1 MTLFWLLWLV
11 VLAGVAGR
19 LWSWE
24 AYPWLQ
30 VARVPA
36 VRQPV
41 WQRDWGVS
49 RSLFDSDI
57 PLRLVRVSARARP
70 RPPASW
76 TADKD
81 SLLKSGESADLAQ
94 AHATKRAGVDLHCM
108 LIAELD
114 W

>member
-41 WQRDWGVS
+41 WQRDWGVY
-49 RSLFDSDI
+49 RSLSDTDI

-70 RPPASW
+70 RPPAS
-76 TADKD
+76 
-81 SLLKSGESADLAQ
+81 
-94 AHATKRAGVDLHCM
+94 
-108 LIAELD
+108 
-114 W
+114 

>member
-41 WQRDWGVS
+41 WQRDRGVF
-49 RSLFDSDI
+49 RSLPDSDI
-57 PLRLVRVSARARP
+57 TLRLVRGSARARP
-70 RPPASW
+70 RPPAS
-76 TADKD
+76 
-81 SLLKSGESADLAQ
+81 
-94 AHATKRAGVDLHCM
+94 
-108 LIAELD
+108 
-114 W
+114 